1 MKDIQI
7 LSVKEISNS
16 KFAFLKGNR
25 LINSNHVKR
34 LKAEIEANGQ
44 LQPITCMK
52 AGETSEPLI
61 DAATKVPVQD
71 KSDYLLV
78 LDGQH
83 RLMAFYQ
90 SNKLPEQVQIIPGI
104 KDPLSYIMGINATQK
119 PWSGTD
125 YIGACYVTDQNEVTE
140 YALELV
146 NEGLKTK
153 SINKYLF
160 FTDKFDWK
168 SSKLNLDKANVS
180 RAKEIRSV
188 VKDSL
193 PKKFWNQ
200 ACIIDAIIAKGD
212 WKKAVEAVKK
222 YKEDES
228 ISKLT
233 IKQFKAKL
241 KL

>member
-1 MKDIQI
+1 M
-7 LSVKEISNS
+7 KEIQNLSKEEINKS

-34 LKAEIEANGQ
+34 LKAEIEVNGQ

-52 AGETSEPLI
+52 AEETSEPLI
-61 DAATKVPVQD
+61 DAATKEPVLN
-71 KSDYLLV
+71 KSGYLLV

-83 RLMAFYQ
+83 RLTAFYQ
-90 SNKLPEQVQIIPGI
+90 NGKSPEQVQIISGI

-125 YIGACYVTDQNEVTE
+125 FIGACYVTDQNEVTE

-160 FTDKFDWK
+160 FSDKFNWK
-168 SSKLNLDKANVS
+168 SSKLNLDKANVA
-180 RAKEIRSV
+180 RAKEIRST

-200 ACIIDAIIAKGD
+200 SCIIDAVIAKGD
-212 WKKAVEAVKK
+212 WKKAVEAIKK
-222 YKEDES
+222 YKEDKS
-228 ISKLT
+228 ISKLS